1 MKFKK
6 ILFFIF
12 IIIPVFAYSQDI
24 GKEAKQFSGKT
35 ESGDKVNL
43 SDYKG
48 KVLILD
54 FWASW
59 CKPCKEEFPFLIE
72 LYNQY
77 SDKNFSV
84 LGVNIDKDIANLRKF
99 LNEINKDVP
108 YKIILDPEAKIPEEY
123 NIDSMPSVFVID
135 KYGVVKYIHIGFVS
149 GDKEKYKKEIETL
162 LSE

>member
-1 MKFKK
+1 VKNL
-6 ILFFIF
+6 ILS
-12 IIIPVFAYSQDI
+12 IIIFLTPVFLFSQEI
-24 GKEAKQFSGKT
+24 GKEARQFSGKT
-35 ESGDKVNL
+35 ENGDKINL

-48 KVLILD
+48 KILVLD

-59 CKPCKEEFPFLIE
+59 CKPCKEEFPYLIE

-77 SDKNFSV
+77 SDKNFSI

-99 LNEINKDVP
+99 LLEINKDVP
-108 YKIILDPEAKIPEEY
+108 YKIILDPEAKIPSDY
-123 NIDSMPSVFVID
+123 NLDSMPSVFIID
-135 KYGVVKYIHIGFVS
+135 KNGVVKYIHIGFLS